1 MGAPEKGGRQAQTPY
16 ECSHEPGL
24 PVVASTALVLC
35 RAACNRRTP
44 RSMRRSMVMNSTSK
58 RLRCD
63 LLLMLYIFAHLT
75 TVMDSSSEFHQL
87 AFAHGATVEGQ
98 FLASLAPATRG
109 GSTCSCRDKAGT
121 SAKARASGGGEDTMW
136 HGGVDDSQRFFRVR
150 VRPSHS
156 TYSWPRVLCAQ
167 GYAPARCGAEHT
179 HTRRCRCPQMT
190 DVVLPLPLLRTS
202 TVARRR

>member
-1 MGAPEKGGRQAQTPY
+1 VGAPEKGGRQAQTPY

-109 GSTCSCRDKAGT
+109 GSACSCRDKAST

-156 TYSWPRVLCAQ
+156 KCSCLGCSARRAVHQRAA
-167 GYAPARCGAEHT
+167 APSTHT
-179 HTRRCRCPQMT
+179 HDGAGAHR
-190 DVVLPLPLLRTS
+190 
-202 TVARRR
+202 

>member
-1 MGAPEKGGRQAQTPY
+1 MT
-16 ECSHEPGL
+16 
-24 PVVASTALVLC
+24 
-35 RAACNRRTP
+35 
-44 RSMRRSMVMNSTSK
+44 RSILLISSTSK

-121 SAKARASGGGEDTMW
+121 SAKARASGGEEDTMW
-136 HGGVDDSQRFFRVR
+136 HGGLDDSQRFFRVR

-156 TYSWPRVLCAQ
+156 NYSWPRVLWLCTS
-167 GYAPARCGAEHT
+167 AERA
-179 HTRRCRCPQMT
+179 HTRQCRCPQMT
-190 DVVLPLPLLRTS
+190 DAVLPLPLLRTS

>member
-1 MGAPEKGGRQAQTPY
+1 
-16 ECSHEPGL
+16 
-24 PVVASTALVLC
+24 
-35 RAACNRRTP
+35 
-44 RSMRRSMVMNSTSK
+44 MVMNSTSK

-109 GSTCSCRDKAGT
+109 GSACSCRDKAST

-156 TYSWPRVLCAQ
+156 KCSCLGCSARRAVHQRAA
-167 GYAPARCGAEHT
+167 APSTHT
-179 HTRRCRCPQMT
+179 HTTVPVPT
-190 DVVLPLPLLRTS
+190 DD
-202 TVARRR
+202 